1 MCNVPA
7 PRPPGRAMCPVSRNR
22 RQGVRGLSCVT
33 GDCPLKKWGIKKGQG
48 PGRSHMSH
56 GIEATS
62 YLQHPLVSI
71 PQASLA
77 LLPGLPSLSA
87 PLFVPTSQFH
97 QQCCPMAVFFFQGS
111 SLVLGGGVCAGLEQS
126 WGRDLEEC
134 SPPPPQ
140 HPVRAVCIIEY
151 ISPHYSALP
160 L

>member
-87 PLFVPTSQFH
+87 PLFVPHFTV
-97 QQCCPMAVFFFQGS
+97 PPAVLSHGRIFFQGG
-111 SLVLGGGVCAGLEQS
+111 LCRAGTELGEGSGGMQP
-126 WGRDLEEC
+126 
-134 SPPPPQ
+134 SPAPAPSESCM
-140 HPVRAVCIIEY
+140 HNRI
-151 ISPHYSALP
+151 H
-160 L
+160 